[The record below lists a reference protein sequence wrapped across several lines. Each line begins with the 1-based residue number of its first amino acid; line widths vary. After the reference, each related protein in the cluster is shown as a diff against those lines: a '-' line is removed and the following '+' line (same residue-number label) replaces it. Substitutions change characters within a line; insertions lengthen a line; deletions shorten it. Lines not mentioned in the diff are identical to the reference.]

1 MTEAEVT
8 RNIMDRVYS
17 AREQI
22 YEETKH
28 LSASEYVA
36 YFSDH
41 VRAIIERNGY
51 LAVRSNDGL
60 GYTLQKRNG

>member
-8 RNIMDRVYS
+8 RQIMDKIYS

-28 LSASEYVA
+28 LSADEYIA
-36 YFSDH
+36 YFGDH
-41 VRAIIERNGY
+41 ARAIIERNGY
-51 LAVRSNDGL
+51 LAVRSKDAL
-60 GYTLQKRNG
+60 GYTLQKLHD